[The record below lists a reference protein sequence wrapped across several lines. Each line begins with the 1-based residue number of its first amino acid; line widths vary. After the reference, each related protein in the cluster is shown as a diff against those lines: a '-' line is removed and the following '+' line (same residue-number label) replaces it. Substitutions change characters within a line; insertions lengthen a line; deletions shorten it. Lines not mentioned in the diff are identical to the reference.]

1 MEIIRKHKIRIAVV
15 LFLFIAFLGRYETKM
30 PKRNFADF
38 YVNYYTAQKLVKG
51 ENIYDDQAYRKD
63 KVANFKYPPIV
74 ALVFYPLGF
83 LAKNAAAVSWFT
95 INYILIIL
103 FFYWS
108 SRLIFDLG
116 LKNRSRNWIYF
127 ISSLFTLR
135 FFAHNF
141 DEGQV
146 NFLMMATLTLSLFL
160 LRRRKIFRSGLAL
173 GFSSLVKYMP
183 AIFLPYFL
191 FKRRIKVILCF
202 FAAIAAFFIL
212 PALILGF
219 EYNAFLQKS
228 FLPFLCKT
236 SLDFNSMSTH
246 ENQSLI
252 AMFMRYFSTL
262 SEYKVNILS
271 LSQLHLGF
279 LIGAAFTFLYMVALF
294 PSAKFKKGSQF
305 LETIDYGMLFICVAL
320 FNPNAWIHAFIF
332 LAFPFMV
339 CLYYLFKIRHKDV
352 TVWILVSLASIL
364 ASWPESLFLPS
375 LKDSV
380 DIYSLLTLGSLIL
393 FLALAKIKF
402 SPHES
407 LHDSRA

>member
-1 MEIIRKHKIRIAVV
+1 MEIIRKHKVRIAVV

-63 KVANFKYPPIV
+63 KVANFKYPPVV

-108 SRLIFDLG
+108 SKIIFDQA

-127 ISSLFTLR
+127 IASLFTLR

-160 LRRRKIFRSGLAL
+160 LRRKKSFLSSLSL

-191 FKRRIKVILCF
+191 FKRRIKVILYF
-202 FAAIAAFFIL
+202 FAALGVLFLL
-212 PALILGF
+212 PALVLGF

-262 SEYKVNILS
+262 SEYKVNILN

-279 LIGAAFTFLYMVALF
+279 LIGAAFTFLYMVVLF
-294 PSAKFKKGSQF
+294 PSTKFKRESQF
-305 LETIDYGMLFICVAL
+305 LETIDYGLLFICVAL

-332 LAFPFMV
+332 LVFPFMV
-339 CLYYLFKIRHKDV
+339 CLYYLFKIRHRDIS
-352 TVWILVSLASIL
+352 VWIMVSVASIL

-375 LKDSV
+375 IKDSV

-402 SPHES
+402 LPHES
-407 LHDSRA
+407 LHDSRT

>member
-1 MEIIRKHKIRIAVV
+1 VEIIRKHKVRIAVV

-63 KVANFKYPPIV
+63 KVANFKYPPVV

-108 SRLIFDLG
+108 SKIIFDQA

-127 ISSLFTLR
+127 IASLFTLR

-160 LRRRKIFRSGLAL
+160 LRRKKSFLSSLSL

-191 FKRRIKVILCF
+191 FKRRIKVILYF
-202 FAAIAAFFIL
+202 FAALGVLFLL
-212 PALILGF
+212 PALVLGF

-236 SLDFNSMSTH
+236 SL
-246 ENQSLI
+246 
-252 AMFMRYFSTL
+252 
-262 SEYKVNILS
+262 
-271 LSQLHLGF
+271 
-279 LIGAAFTFLYMVALF
+279 
-294 PSAKFKKGSQF
+294 
-305 LETIDYGMLFICVAL
+305 
-320 FNPNAWIHAFIF
+320 
-332 LAFPFMV
+332 
-339 CLYYLFKIRHKDV
+339 
-352 TVWILVSLASIL
+352 
-364 ASWPESLFLPS
+364 
-375 LKDSV
+375 
-380 DIYSLLTLGSLIL
+380 
-393 FLALAKIKF
+393 
-402 SPHES
+402 
-407 LHDSRA
+407 